1 MRGEVGVM
9 RGRSGGGGGGLAKTK
24 EGKMSLNRKFE

>member
-9 RGRSGGGGGGLAKTK
+9 DSEVGVMRGQFHDPLRTK
-24 EGKMSLNRKFE
+24 CQLEPR